1 MTTMP
6 PVCDRDSCADKPAE
20 PALLLF
26 AGTEALALLVIFRPA
41 VDCKIRKCPVSS
53 QHGLI
58 LTEAL
63 LDDREELRVYGVGR
77 CLPDADAVDT
87 RELGVL
93 VLVDGDD
100 L

>member
-1 MTTMP
+1 VST
-6 PVCDRDSCADKPAE
+6 
-20 PALLLF
+20 
-26 AGTEALALLVIFRPA
+26 
-41 VDCKIRKCPVSS
+41 SS
-53 QHGLI
+53 QQGLI